1 MQTPNDIMEK
11 FHFAHGAHFFLYNPQ
26 LVFFGYPSYL
36 LKYTSSYHVNLLVDS
51 WLGEI
56 DRDFDHVL
64 ILERV
69 DTSLALMM
77 IKFCW
82 SIDDIVHLKV
92 NYGVRMNPDDLPRGF
107 PRSGQLTHFLA
118 QFNEKIIKNIE

>member
-1 MQTPNDIMEK
+1 MEDFLKRPNDIMSK

-92 NYGVRMNPDDLPRGF
+92 RESLRQVCG
-107 PRSGQLTHFLA
+107 
-118 QFNEKIIKNIE
+118 KNTCSAG

>member
-1 MQTPNDIMEK
+1 MEDFLKKPNDIMSK

-92 NYGVRMNPDDLPRGF
+92 RIF
-107 PRSGQLTHFLA
+107 KCS
-118 QFNEKIIKNIE
+118 KINAKS